1 MATLA
6 KTNVAPADIA
16 WEVIDPKAYA
26 GWDHLLDTFDWLRE
40 HMPVARIERPEA
52 LHPPF
57 WLVTRYDDVMRISK
71 DNATFLNNPRTVVFS
86 TPRGSSSPR
95 PIRAGPSTWWRASS
109 PSMRR
114 ST

>member
-6 KTNVAPADIA
+6 KSNVAPADIA

-86 TPRGSSSPR
+86 TTEG
-95 PIRAGPSTWWRASS
+95 I
-109 PSMRR
+109 
-114 ST
+114 